1 MHPFYI
7 QQLFQQLK
15 TQSEKLEKMEQLMQD
30 LRKDVDGLMNKS
42 STNIERIE
50 YHFDLLKIEKLEG
63 TLNIGMTQS
72 EGKTLDD
79 VMVNGQS
86 MEQIQ
91 TDPKRALMIT
101 NIQQS
106 VYSYLEHDAPRMIE
120 MLTES
125 QDTNID
131 SKHKEMIIQDI
142 RGQVDARIV
151 LYLDQMISNKK
162 QGVDE
167 VAVQNTIVQQMK
179 RDIDVAVQ
187 QYIERN
193 YTGKKDSNEIER
205 HE

>member
-7 QQLFQQLK
+7 QQLFRELK
-15 TQSEKLEKMEQLMQD
+15 LQSEKLEKMEQLLQV

-72 EGKTLDD
+72 AGKTIDD

-106 VYSYLEHDAPRMIE
+106 VYSYLDNDAPRIIE
-120 MLTES
+120 LLTES
-125 QDTNID
+125 QGTHID
-131 SKHKEMIIQDI
+131 PKHKELIIQDI

-151 LYLDQMISNKK
+151 LYLDQMESNKK
-162 QGVDE
+162 QWEDDVT
-167 VAVQNTIVQQMK
+167 VQNTIVQQMK
-179 RDIDVAVQ
+179 KDIDVAIQ
-187 QYIERN
+187 QHIERN
-193 YTGKKDSNEIER
+193 YTGKQESNETER